1 LYTIGQR
8 KGIGLAAS
16 EPLYVIALDAVDNAV
31 IVGTQRELGRRTCT
45 ARDMHYVSGV
55 QPIGP
60 FRASAKIR
68 YKARET
74 EVAVQPQGSLA
85 QVEFDEP
92 QRDITPGQGLVL
104 FEGEVVVG
112 QGIIE

>member
-1 LYTIGQR
+1 MQC
-8 KGIGLAAS
+8 A
-16 EPLYVIALDAVDNAV
+16 N
-31 IVGTQRELGRRTCT
+31 
-45 ARDMHYVSGV
+45 MHYVSGV

-68 YKARET
+68 YKAREAAVT
-74 EVAVQPQGSLA
+74 VQPHGAQA

-104 FEGEVVVG
+104 FDGEQVIG
-112 QGIIE
+112 QGFIE